1 MDRMTTR
8 NRGAY
13 TPKPRPTRSLTA
25 RAARGVLSFSPVPDL
40 GIATALGMPMVQS
53 EGEGD
58 DLGEQVAIDRK
69 THLEAAAALS
79 AMRDVNKDDT
89 DPKKASTR
97 SMPKTNKS
105 MRKPTGD
112 ERFVDDDS
120 DGEDPDGHHVPDGA
134 SAVEYLRSSAA
145 DRDIRASARKA
156 RPGAEDYLKAADEF
170 EHTRERMQTGANHS
184 ADSAEYDSTTSSAIW
199 AKKPT
204 RSEASEYLTKNGAAW
219 LGRMIDEMG
228 IEMLKDLAQVEM
240 TDLLAELAAR
250 EPPVAIAESSI
261 KFKVVERILNELRES
276 LLKNKDARCD
286 GILYFEFEVPISFAT
301 RSACCCSDALR
312 GALLASAARPP

>member
-13 TPKPRPTRSLTA
+13 TPKPRPTRSITA

-40 GIATALGMPMVQS
+40 GIATALGVPTVPS
-53 EGEGD
+53 EGEDD

-69 THLEAAAALS
+69 TNLEAAKALS
-79 AMRDVNKDDT
+79 AMRDVNDDGT
-89 DPKKASTR
+89 ETKKASSRATH
-97 SMPKTNKS
+97 KTKKA

-112 ERFVDDDS
+112 ERFVDDAS
-120 DGEDPDGHHVPDGA
+120 DGEDPDDHHVPDGA

-156 RPGAEDYLKAADEF
+156 RPGAEDYLKAAAEF

-199 AKKPT
+199 ATKPT

-219 LGRMIDEMG
+219 LGLMIAPSSHLSEDHRGVFLVVRIALVCTMVCTH
-228 IEMLKDLAQVEM
+228 Q
-240 TDLLAELAAR
+240 AEAPR
-250 EPPVAIAESSI
+250 
-261 KFKVVERILNELRES
+261 
-276 LLKNKDARCD
+276 
-286 GILYFEFEVPISFAT
+286 
-301 RSACCCSDALR
+301 R
-312 GALLASAARPP
+312 GPEAARPRHTHV